1 MGLVVSARSE
11 QVSLHQAEQLITTLS
26 TVQVRVLSSFL
37 TKEIYIKIVARKIC

>member
-37 TKEIYIKIVARKIC
+37 TKEI